1 MTESAETASFH
12 VLVLAPLRADEEHA
26 TNDAWTAPVRFKN
39 GEFDEAMMAVAPS
52 IEIEIGG
59 QRVGHGFRAMK
70 AFRPDVMMEQ
80 VSVLRAQRAG
90 ASNVPPP
97 ISAGKPQS
105 LVDDILNASAPPP
118 LDATLEAFVSHPVVR
133 GLERAWLGLKFL
145 VERSDKEKGVVIEA
159 IDAQADNVDA
169 VLEKL
174 ARRTDAAPIDLIVID
189 HAVGASQRDRD
200 RLEKWA
206 SLAEGLG
213 APIVANALPEV
224 LGAESVAAIGKSQAR
239 LRSSDD
245 PKAAAFRALAAK
257 DVMRWVCLAMNGPLA
272 RAPHRGPVR
281 KTFGVMLDEKFVQP
295 MGPAFAVAALAC
307 ESFAAKGWP
316 LPPAGVL
323 KNMPVHMQGGANIS
337 TEAPANADSA
347 REAAE
352 AGIALLCSSA
362 NEDVVV
368 VPHAPAVHRAAST
381 QGGAAAAATHSLG
394 DQLFIARAA
403 NAIIQLASAIPAST
417 PEGAA
422 RDVVRVAL
430 AELWGQT
437 AKQPEIDV
445 KVGGA
450 PAMLEVTLRPKGFHG
465 LKLEEI
471 TLGAP
476 LAS

>member
-1 MTESAETASFH
+1 MTESAERPSFH

-26 TNDAWTAPVRFKN
+26 TNDAWSEPVRFKN

-52 IEIEIGG
+52 IEIELQG
-59 QRVGHGFRAMK
+59 QRVGHGFRAMR
-70 AFRPDVMMEQ
+70 AFRPEVMMEQ
-80 VSVLRAQRAG
+80 VSVLRALRAG

-97 ISAGKPQS
+97 MSPSKAQS
-105 LVDDILNASAPPP
+105 LVDDILNESAPPP
-118 LDATLEAFVSHPVVR
+118 IDATLEAFVSHPVVR

-145 VERSDKEKGVVIEA
+145 TEHADKEKGVVIEA

-174 ARRTDAAPIDLIVID
+174 ARRIDAAPIDLIVVD
-189 HAVGASQRDRD
+189 HAVGSSQRDRD

-206 SLAEGLG
+206 QLAEGLG
-213 APIVANALPEV
+213 APLVANALPEV

-239 LRSSDD
+239 LRSSDH
-245 PKAAAFRALAAK
+245 PSASAFRAVAAK

-281 KTFGVMLDEKFVQP
+281 KTFGVTLEEKLVQV

-323 KNMPVHMQGGANIS
+323 KNMPVHLQAGASIS

-352 AGIALLCSSA
+352 AGITLLCSSA
-362 NEDVVV
+362 NEDVVA
-368 VPHAPAVHRAAST
+368 VPNVPTVHRAPST
-381 QGGAAAAATHSLG
+381 QGGAAAPATHSLA
-394 DQLFIARAA
+394 DQLFIARTA
-403 NAIIQLASAIPAST
+403 NAIIQLAAAIPAST

-422 RDVVRVAL
+422 RDVVKLAL
-430 AELWGQT
+430 ADLFGPT
-437 AKQPEIDV
+437 AKQPNVEV
-445 KVGGA
+445 KIAGA
-450 PAMLEVTLRPKGFHG
+450 PAMLEVTLHPKGFHG